1 MLVLMRRAGEKLC
14 LGSDIEISILE
25 VRGDSVKIGI
35 QAPRSVQ
42 VWRKEIYDE
51 IVRQNVEAARTDIPK
66 NLLDAMRK
74 RTVDGGGDDGH
85 EYE

>member
-1 MLVLMRRAGEKLC
+1 MLVLMRRTGEKLC

-25 VRGDSVKIGI
+25 VRGDFVKIGI

-66 NLLDAMRK
+66 NLLDAMRG
-74 RTVDGGGDDGH
+74 RTGDEGGDDGR
-85 EYE
+85 

>member
-14 LGSDIEISILE
+14 LGSDIEVSVLE

-42 VWRKEIYDE
+42 VWR
-51 IVRQNVEAARTDIPK
+51 N
-66 NLLDAMRK
+66 
-74 RTVDGGGDDGH
+74 
-85 EYE
+85 

>member
-1 MLVLMRRAGEKLC
+1 MLVLMRRTGEKLC

-66 NLLDAMRK
+66 NLLDAMRG
-74 RTVDGGGDDGH
+74 RTGDDGGDDGH
-85 EYE
+85 

>member
-1 MLVLMRRAGEKLC
+1 MLVLMRRTGEKLC

-66 NLLDAMRK
+66 NLLDAMRT
-74 RTVDGGGDDGH
+74 RSGDDGGDDGR
-85 EYE
+85 

>member
-1 MLVLMRRAGEKLC
+1 MLVLMRRTGEKLC
-14 LGSDIEISILE
+14 LGSDVEISILE

-74 RTVDGGGDDGH
+74 RSGDDGGDDGR
-85 EYE
+85 

>member
-1 MLVLMRRAGEKLC
+1 MLVLMRRTGEKLC

-66 NLLDAMRK
+66 NLLDAMRG
-74 RTVDGGGDDGH
+74 RTGDEGGDDGR
-85 EYE
+85 

>member
-1 MLVLMRRAGEKLC
+1 MLVLIRRAGEKLC
-14 LGSDIEISILE
+14 LGTDIEISILE

-85 EYE
+85 ECE

>member
-1 MLVLMRRAGEKLC
+1 MLVLMRRTGEKLC
-14 LGSDIEISILE
+14 LGSDVEISILE

-66 NLLDAMRK
+66 NLLDAMRG
-74 RTVDGGGDDGH
+74 RTGDEGGDDGR
-85 EYE
+85 

>member
-1 MLVLMRRAGEKLC
+1 MLVLMRRTGEKLC

-74 RTVDGGGDDGH
+74 RSGDDGGDDGR
-85 EYE
+85 

>member
-1 MLVLMRRAGEKLC
+1 MLVLKRRTGEKLC

-74 RTVDGGGDDGH
+74 RSGDDGGDDGR
-85 EYE
+85 

>member
-1 MLVLMRRAGEKLC
+1 MLVLMRKAGEKLC

-74 RTVDGGGDDGH
+74 RTGDDGGDDGH
-85 EYE
+85 

>member
-66 NLLDAMRK
+66 NLLDAMRG
-74 RTVDGGGDDGH
+74 RTGDEGGDDGR
-85 EYE
+85 

>member
-1 MLVLMRRAGEKLC
+1 MLVLMRRTGEKLC

-74 RTVDGGGDDGH
+74 RTSDGGGDDGH
-85 EYE
+85 ECE